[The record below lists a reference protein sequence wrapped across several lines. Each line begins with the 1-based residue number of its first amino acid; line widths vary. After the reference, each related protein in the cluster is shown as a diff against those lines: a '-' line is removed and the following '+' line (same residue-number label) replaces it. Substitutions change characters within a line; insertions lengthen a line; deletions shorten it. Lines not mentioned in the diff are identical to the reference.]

1 MSSTHPQGASAA
13 DDDDPVVASYSV
25 FIKPTLP
32 EHRNLVVLQY
42 VTKTA
47 QDPAQ
52 IRVPRISEL
61 RTKPGTG
68 MYEVD
73 VPIDTTEA
81 YDRNKGMAWGTALR
95 KSMEAKKGGSLGLAG
110 GFNIV
115 ATSTGTR
122 GRRGGAGA
130 DDEPPPLNWAEAA
143 RQDKVLRNQ
152 TYGGVRSAEE
162 ENTRHMIGVF
172 QGKNLHLTPV
182 SSVVHLRPV
191 PHHLDA
197 STEQERLARGPAGGG
212 SGANPSG
219 NSGGGADKAGGAA
232 GGRAIHMTIKS
243 AMDAD
248 GGVSTET
255 MADRLRSVQT
265 EAWQR
270 MEWVHDEAELA
281 WEAYNECLLLRS
293 GAGAGAGAAAQ
304 DGGDGEAG
312 EGKGKGKEVAAA
324 EAGVNVDESGAA
336 DLVEKVAWLKTDWG
350 EQELLRAVSG
360 MGGPVAEGEKA
371 DVKGKGKQVVVK
383 TEEQPNEGPKQAV
396 RAGKGA
402 AAASTASTASSAR
415 RTTRRG
421 ATKGSAMEID

>member
-1 MSSTHPQGASAA
+1 MSSTHLPPGASAA

-61 RTKPGTG
+61 RTKPDTG

-81 YDRNKGMAWGTALR
+81 YDRTKGMVWGTALQ
-95 KSMEAKKGGSLGLAG
+95 KSTETKKGGSLGLAG
-110 GFNIV
+110 GFNMV
-115 ATSTGTR
+115 ATSTGAR

-130 DDEPPPLNWAEAA
+130 DDEPLPVTWAEAA

-182 SSVVHLRPV
+182 SSVVQLRPV

-197 STEQERLARGPAGGG
+197 STEQERLTRGPATNNHPGGG
-212 SGANPSG
+212 GDKPGAAA
-219 NSGGGADKAGGAA
+219 GAGAGG

-248 GGVSTET
+248 GGVATET
-255 MADRLRSVQT
+255 MADRLRNVQT
-265 EAWQR
+265 EAWRR
-270 MEWVHDEAELA
+270 MEWVHDEAEMA

-293 GAGAGAGAAAQ
+293 GGAGGSGGGGIKE
-304 DGGDGEAG
+304 GGDE
-312 EGKGKGKEVAAA
+312 EGKGKEVATGV
-324 EAGVNVDESGAA
+324 EAGSGAVDESGAA
-336 DLVEKVAWLKTDWG
+336 DLVEKVSWLKTDWG

-360 MGGPVAEGEKA
+360 MEGAVAENDKA
-371 DVKGKGKQVVVK
+371 DLKGVGKGKQVAVK
-383 TEEQPNEGPKQAV
+383 MEEQQTEGPKQAA

-402 AAASTASTASSAR
+402 AATSTAAGASSSR
-415 RTTRRG
+415 RSTRKG
-421 ATKGSAMEID
+421 ATKGNAMEID